1 MRAQAHDRT
10 ERELQSTYRCVHCR
24 SRVPAGA
31 VEAARADR
39 VSSQLCLEPAKFE
52 IDETKPAT
60 EMHDNTANEATSHT
74 RRAEGAD
81 LLVHCGRPHQWPV
94 IVLHWCVLND
104 SAEKSA
110 KQHVT
115 M

>member
-60 EMHDNTANEATSHT
+60 DNSTTTRANEKQRATRGEQGTYWFIAVVHT
-74 RRAEGAD
+74 SG
-81 LLVHCGRPHQWPV
+81 Q
-94 IVLHWCVLND
+94 
-104 SAEKSA
+104 
-110 KQHVT
+110 
-115 M
+115 